1 MESVNFLNTAIE
13 QSIAY
18 APKVLLAFATLW
30 IGTWLINRL
39 VDFLNKI
46 MTTSNVDATL
56 RPFFSSIVGVGLK
69 IMLLLSVAGMFGIE
83 TTSFI
88 AVLGALAFAV
98 GMALQ
103 GSLGNFAS
111 GVMVLMFKPYKVG
124 DLVTA
129 AGQTG
134 TVEAI
139 QIFNTVLL
147 TPDNKR
153 IIIPNG
159 QVTSSV
165 ITNISGQ
172 GEIRVDMTYNVSA
185 IQDIEN
191 ARSVIHQVADNCS
204 KVLHN
209 KEVDIFVNESPIG
222 MTQFVVRPWTKSE
235 HYWDVYFYMQE
246 NIKKAFAKH
255 NIKSPIPALEVV
267 HLNNQVN

>member
-1 MESVNFLNTAIE
+1 MEPVNYFSTAATLAIT
-13 QSIAY
+13 Y
-18 APKVLLAFATLW
+18 APKVLLAILTLW
-30 IGTWLINRL
+30 IGTFLINRL
-39 VDFLNKI
+39 VSFLGQMMLK
-46 MTTSNVDATL
+46 SNVDTTL
-56 RPFFSSIVGVGLK
+56 RPFFGSIVGVGLK
-69 IMLLLSVAGMFGIE
+69 VMLLLSVAGMFGIE
-83 TTSFI
+83 TTSFV

-111 GVMVLMFKPYKVG
+111 GVMVLLFKPYKVG

-147 TPDNKR
+147 TSDNKR
-153 IIIPNG
+153 IIVPNG

-172 GEIRVDMTYNVSA
+172 GEIRVDLTCNVSA
-185 IQDIEN
+185 SQDIDS
-191 ARSVIHQVADNCS
+191 ARSVIQQVADSCP

-209 KEVDIFVNESPIG
+209 KEVDIFVTESPMG
-222 MTQFVVRPWTKSE
+222 VTQFVVRPWAKSE

-246 NIKKAFAKH
+246 NLKKMFSKH
-255 NIKSPIPALEVV
+255 NVKSPTPALEVL
-267 HLNNQVN
+267 HLNGNGN